1 MQVEENITN
10 TENEQQQIKKDKI
23 LTHIDISVNKLK
35 KLMQRYISNDS
46 SIDKA
51 DKLAFWLE
59 DYVRFLNFE
68 DTFNPTYFKRYER
81 GDIIKANLGYNVGN
95 EEGGLHYCVVVD
107 RKNLRSSGIITVV
120 PLTSYKGKETHYT
133 SVFLGDEIYK
143 NFKEKYDA
151 LMLQLSAKI
160 NSISIQTSKEEL
172 QSALDDFAFLQSMD
186 DEITKMKKGS
196 VALVSQITTISKQ
209 RIYNP
214 QKKRDILSGV
224 QLSETSLDLIND
236 KIKEL
241 YIK

>member
-1 MQVEENITN
+1 MQAEEIINN
-10 TENEQQQIKKDKI
+10 TEDEQQQIKKDKI
-23 LTHIDISVNKLK
+23 HTHVDMSINKLK
-35 KLMQRYISNDS
+35 KLMQRYIGNDLT
-46 SIDKA
+46 IDKA

-107 RKNLRSSGIITVV
+107 RSNLRSSGVITVI
-120 PLTSYKGKETHYT
+120 PLTSYKGKKIHHS
-133 SVFLGDEIYK
+133 SVFLGNEVYK

-151 LMLQLSAKI
+151 LMLQLSAKL
-160 NSISIQTSKEEL
+160 NSISIKTSKEEL

-214 QKKRDILSGV
+214 QKNRDILSGV
-224 QLSETSLDLIND
+224 QLSENSLDLIND

-241 YIK
+241 YLK

>member
-1 MQVEENITN
+1 MQAEENINN
-10 TENEQQQIKKDKI
+10 TEDEQQQIKKDKI
-23 LTHIDISVNKLK
+23 HTHVDMSINKLK
-35 KLMQRYISNDS
+35 KLMQRYISNDLT
-46 SIDKA
+46 IDKA

-68 DTFNPTYFKRYER
+68 DTFDPTYFKRYER

-107 RKNLRSSGIITVV
+107 RNNLRSSGIITVV

-133 SVFLGDEIYK
+133 SVFLGNEIYK
-143 NFKEKYDA
+143 NFKKKYDT

-160 NSISIQTSKEEL
+160 NSISIKTSKEEL

-186 DEITKMKKGS
+186 DEIAKMKKGS

-214 QKKRDILSGV
+214 QKKRDILSGLK
-224 QLSETSLDLIND
+224 LSESSLDLINN